1 MSLALFKLVDLDL
14 NFYLYIK
21 LQRILFVFCKLAKQA
36 SRYGKLEINKEYFTK
51 Q

>member
-14 NFYLYIK
+14 NVYLYIK

-36 SRYGKLEINKEYFTK
+36 SRYGGPKMKN
-51 Q
+51 